1 MAAYLGRAEAVAAS
15 SGTAA
20 LHLALEAI
28 GVGPGDKVVI
38 PSYNCAALAHAVRHA
53 GAEVRFCDVDP
64 ATGNPTPGTVAPA
77 APGARAIVVT
87 HLFGA
92 PADAKGIAAIGPEVI
107 EDIAQ
112 GLGARGPA
120 GPAGGAGRVA
130 VCSFYATKLLTS
142 GGEGGMILGDD
153 TEMLARAREARSYDE
168 REDLAPRWNYKLTDL
183 QAAVGLAQ
191 LSRFEEF
198 IGRRREIAMRYN
210 DLLSGTP
217 LRLPVEPPGERHVYH
232 RYVIGLPDGWA
243 DSGEGAGPEEAAAEL
258 EKKGV
263 AARRPVYKPLH
274 RLAGEEGFPGAEEA
288 WRRHLSLPIYPSLS
302 DTEVKRVAEA
312 VCSLFEEAR

>member
-1 MAAYLGRAEAVAAS
+1 MAPLIPHSRPTLGEEEARAAAEAVRSGQVAGGDRVARFEAEMAAYLGRAEAVATS

-77 APGARAIVVT
+77 AQGARAIVVT

-112 GLGARGPA
+112 GLGARGVE
-120 GPAGGAGRVA
+120 GLAGGAGRAA

-153 TEMLARAREARSYDE
+153 PEILARAREARSYDE

-191 LSRFEEF
+191 LSRYEEV
-198 IGRRREIAMRYN
+198 IGRRRE
-210 DLLSGTP
+210 
-217 LRLPVEPPGERHVYH
+217 
-232 RYVIGLPDGWA
+232 
-243 DSGEGAGPEEAAAEL
+243 
-258 EKKGV
+258 
-263 AARRPVYKPLH
+263 
-274 RLAGEEGFPGAEEA
+274 
-288 WRRHLSLPIYPSLS
+288 
-302 DTEVKRVAEA
+302 
-312 VCSLFEEAR
+312 